1 MTTSAPL
8 SPEPATAAQPHPGK
22 DRHYVTRTLPRT
34 SLDGFHTTDTA
45 QRSDELARAF
55 VTAIDR
61 QDTAALDRVLARN
74 FQSYG
79 RDGLR
84 SRTGF
89 KRYYGDLHHAFSDL
103 SFQVHE
109 NVGVLVENDLI
120 ALRTIMT
127 GNHTG
132 EYLGVAATNESI
144 QTSVSHILRTRD
156 DQITEHWPVM
166 DTYRILVKI
175 GAIPGVGANFQQLL
189 GVPAAEDGIFVERLG
204 TAFDAPRTGRTISRE
219 ESRAVGRRLYD
230 DGTIA
235 TGVATDVDA
244 QADTYL
250 QNSGWTPDGSD
261 VFGNAWAVGR
271 GAMPDGLAVQTQV
284 VAEKDR
290 VATISLWDGTITES
304 GSAVD
309 FTSVD
314 FFRIEDGLAAEHWDT
329 VDYVRLYQSFGL
341 LPAGQ
346 Y

>member
-1 MTTSAPL
+1 MTS
-8 SPEPATAAQPHPGK
+8 
-22 DRHYVTRTLPRT
+22 TLERT
-34 SLDGFHTTDTA
+34 SLDGFHATDHA
-45 QRSDELARAF
+45 QRADELARAF
-55 VTAIDR
+55 VTAMNG
-61 QDTAALDRVLARN
+61 QGGAALDRVLARN

-84 SRTGF
+84 SRTGV
-89 KRYYGDLHHAFSDL
+89 KRYYADLHHAFSDL
-103 SFQVHE
+103 DFQVHE

-120 ALRTIMT
+120 ALRTIVT
-127 GNHTG
+127 GTHTG
-132 EYLGVAATNESI
+132 DYLGVPPTNQPI
-144 QTSVSHILRTRD
+144 QTSVSHILRIRD
-156 DQITEHWPVM
+156 DQITEAWPVM

-204 TAFDAPRTGRTISRE
+204 TPFDAPRTGRRISRD

-244 QADTYL
+244 QAATYI

-261 VFGNAWAVGR
+261 VFGRAWAIGR
-271 GAMPDGLAVQTQV
+271 SAMPDGLAVQTQV
-284 VAEKDR
+284 VAENDR
-290 VATISLWDGTITES
+290 VASISLWDGTLTQG

-309 FTSVD
+309 FTSAD
-314 FFRIEDGLAAEHWDT
+314 FLRIEDGVAAEHWDT

-341 LPAGQ
+341 LPIGQ
-346 Y
+346 F